1 MPCDAGGGQRKP
13 ISEQIDQ
20 TRLRQKGLAA
30 ESGNRGGWEIAYS
43 DAARARIFGAI
54 GKSFSSSMWLQYP
67 STNPTRGQ
75 KIHRVLGRA
84 RWAKTRVF

>member
-1 MPCDAGGGQRKP
+1 MPCDAGAGQIQP

-43 DAARARIFGAI
+43 DATRAQIFGVI
-54 GKSFSSSMWLQYP
+54 W
-67 STNPTRGQ
+67 
-75 KIHRVLGRA
+75 
-84 RWAKTRVF
+84 